1 MKVVSL
7 EPGARRDACLAR
19 LCAAVHGTQ
28 AGLAPLVAFSGTRHL
43 LFPVEAARLW
53 ALEDDR
59 GEPLALALLVMDESG
74 EGMAVTLAA
83 ALGESRDP
91 LRRLLHDLAL
101 KAPLCISPRAS
112 LDEAFLGECGITRW
126 VEDASGQRVGL
137 AYRHPAAL
145 SGRLTPPLA
154 FDEQAVLRRFKQERP
169 FFEAERQAFI
179 DGLGSD

>member
-7 EPGARRDACLAR
+7 EPGARRDAWLAR
-19 LCAAVHGTQ
+19 LCAAVHGTE

-59 GEPLALALLVMDESG
+59 GRPLALALLVMDEGG

-83 ALGESRDP
+83 TLGESREP

-101 KAPLCISPRAS
+101 KAPLCVTPGERVDA
-112 LDEAFLGECGITRW
+112 AFLEACGITRW
-126 VEDASGQRVGL
+126 VENDRGERVGL
-137 AYRHPAAL
+137 AFRHPAAL

-154 FDEQAVLRRFKQERP
+154 FDEQAVLRRFKQERA
-169 FFEAERQAFI
+169 FFEAERQAFV
-179 DGLGSD
+179 DGLGSG